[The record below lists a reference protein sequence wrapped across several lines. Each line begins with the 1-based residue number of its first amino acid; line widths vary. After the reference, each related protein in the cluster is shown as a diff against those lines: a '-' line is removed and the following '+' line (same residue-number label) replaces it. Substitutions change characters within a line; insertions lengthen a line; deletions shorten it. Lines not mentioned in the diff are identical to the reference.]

1 MKALV
6 IGATG
11 IIGNHVVRSLLD
23 EGIDVR
29 AFSRGVTSSRNLE
42 GLNVELFKGDI
53 NDSRSVARAM
63 KGCSWVFHTAPYYP
77 TNTFQRGYHLKMAM
91 AGLENVLKAAE
102 LNSIDRLVYTS
113 SLTTIGSPRKVGAIR
128 ELPLLADESCA
139 YDLKRP
145 PHPYFE
151 VKFRMEEEV
160 KRRAQM
166 GRPGL
171 GGQPGLGGLPA
182 VIVNPSGCFGP
193 YELKPASLCLIP
205 QLVNRKLPVFVD
217 HPINVVDVADVGRG
231 HVLAARKGKI
241 GDRYILGGH
250 NVTVRWIVETICKL
264 AGVSPPWIKIP
275 IPLALTTAW
284 ISEFLS
290 FYLLKIPPFFPILGV
305 RFVQY
310 GEPLDISKAKKE
322 LGYAPSPMEECFVR
336 AIDWFRK
343 IGYC

>member
-23 EGIDVR
+23 EGIEIR

-53 NDSRSVARAM
+53 NDSPSVARAM

-102 LNSIDRLVYTS
+102 LNPIDRLVYTS
-113 SLTTIGSPRKVGAIR
+113 SLTTIGSPQKKGA
-128 ELPLLADESCA
+128 LADESCR
-139 YDLKRP
+139 YDLEKP

-151 VKFRMEEEV
+151 VKYRMEEEV
-160 KRRAQM
+160 KQKARK
-166 GRPGL
+166 
-171 GGQPGLGGLPA
+171 GLPA

-205 QLVNRKLPVFVD
+205 QLVNRKLPAFVD

-250 NVTVRWIVETICKL
+250 NVTVRWAVETICKL